1 MKDSGMSDSSF
12 YRFQSKIQ
20 KKMEKYSADLDSEL
34 GNESIKER
42 FRRNTKPVQK
52 KKSFWEKIKGY
63 FYVN

>member
-34 GNESIKER
+34 GHESIKER
-42 FRRNTKPVQK
+42 FRTERNSKNI
-52 KKSFWEKIKGY
+52 SREI
-63 FYVN
+63 